1 MQHLQVIYHGGVEKY
16 DAQRSI
22 FDELLAVSSGD
33 ETMCRI
39 LNITSQTNA
48 FRRGN

>member
-1 MQHLQVIYHGGVEKY
+1 MQHLQVIYQGGVEKY
-16 DAQRSI
+16 GAQRSI
-22 FDELLAVSSGD
+22 IDELRGVSSGN
-33 ETMCRI
+33 ETLCRI